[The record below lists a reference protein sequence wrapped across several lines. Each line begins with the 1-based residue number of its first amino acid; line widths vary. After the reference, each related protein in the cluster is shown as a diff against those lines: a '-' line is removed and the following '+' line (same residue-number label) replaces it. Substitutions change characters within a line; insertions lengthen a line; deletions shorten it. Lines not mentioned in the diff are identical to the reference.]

1 MQMPKW
7 TETPR
12 RTHSL
17 AYSIDSLLRVR
28 RSQVTSNFTRFNT
41 YTYTSAGRST
51 GLLTDTWPAARGRIT
66 DPNLFLVNNYSVA
79 HFRTTLILWRLL
91 PLGVSFRRDFARWIF
106 FGKPVQRD
114 KTFHE
119 RRAAALIDTLVSLGP
134 TFVKLA
140 QVFASRPDVVP
151 EPYLSALGT
160 LTDRVPGVPFAQI
173 EHEIVSA
180 YGRKPE
186 EVFESFDRE
195 AVASGSL
202 GQVYRARYQGRDVV
216 VKVLRPGVEE
226 LVASDIHAVTRILD
240 IISRH
245 WSNSHLRGF
254 RVVVEEF
261 SRRIGEEM
269 DFRHEAGNA
278 IAIAER
284 FAANRRVLIPYIET
298 DLTRQ
303 RVIVMEYMEGTR
315 VDSLALLIAERK
327 LTGAEVVES
336 VVEAYIQMM
345 LVDGLFHA
353 DPHPGNLLV
362 TDDGRLVL
370 LDFGMVVRVETEMRR
385 TLIRTAMAAVSRN
398 ATGVIDG
405 FYELGIVEPGT
416 DMTTI
421 HRLVDVL
428 LGMAFDGVASADIA
442 TRILSDRTLADDVM
456 RTIYDWP
463 IILRGE
469 LVYFG
474 RAVALIEGIGAR
486 YVPGFNPVSFAAP
499 VILKHRRAVLAAM
512 GDDVAAQAD
521 LGVLL
526 GRLAGDVTRVVVSAG
541 KEIIST
547 VVSHLPSLFAPIVS
561 FFDPILVELTRQTGV
576 EVFPPARE
584 PKLLAAAA
592 ESVVID

>member
-1 MQMPKW
+1 VLAAP
-7 TETPR
+7 PV
-12 RTHSL
+12 HS
-17 AYSIDSLLRVR
+17 SILF
-28 RSQVTSNFTRFNT
+28 VTQ
-41 YTYTSAGRST
+41 
-51 GLLTDTWPAARGRIT
+51 
-66 DPNLFLVNNYSVA
+66 
-79 HFRTTLILWRLL
+79 FRTILILWRLV

-106 FGKPVQRD
+106 FGAPRERD
-114 KTFHE
+114 RSFHQ
-119 RRAAALIDTLVSLGP
+119 RRAAALIDALVSLGP

-151 EPYLSALGT
+151 EPYLSTLGT
-160 LTDRVPGVPFAQI
+160 LTDRVPAVPFEEI
-173 EHEIVSA
+173 EHEIVNA
-180 YGRKPE
+180 YGRTPE

-195 AVASGSL
+195 ALASGSL

-216 VKVLRPGVEE
+216 VKILRPGVED

-240 IISRH
+240 VISGY

-254 RVVVEEF
+254 RVVVDEF
-261 SRRIGEEM
+261 SKRIGEEM
-269 DFRHEAGNA
+269 DFRQEAANA
-278 IAIAER
+278 IAIADR
-284 FAANRRVLIPYIET
+284 FATNPRVLVPYIET
-298 DLTRQ
+298 DLTRK

-315 VDSLALLIAERK
+315 VDSLASLMAEGGI
-327 LTGAEVVES
+327 TGHEVVES

-398 ATGVIDG
+398 STGVING

-486 YVPGFNPVSFAAP
+486 YVPGFNPVSFVAP

-512 GDDVAAQAD
+512 GDDAAARGD

-526 GRLAGDVTRVVVSAG
+526 GRLAGDITKVVVNAG
-541 KEIIST
+541 RDILTT
-547 VVSHLPSLFAPIVS
+547 VVNHLPSLFVPITS
-561 FFDPILVELTRQTGV
+561 FLDPILVELTRRTGV
-576 EVFPPARE
+576 EVFPRRPE
-584 PKLLAAAA
+584 PRLLVAGGQR
-592 ESVVID
+592 